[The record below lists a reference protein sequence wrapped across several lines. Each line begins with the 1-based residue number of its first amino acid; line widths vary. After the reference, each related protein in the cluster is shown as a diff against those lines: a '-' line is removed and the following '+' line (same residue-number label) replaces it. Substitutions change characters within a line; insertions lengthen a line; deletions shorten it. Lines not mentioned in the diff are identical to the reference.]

1 MNNNSELDKLI
12 NSIRNSTTQL
22 GANRIDEVSV
32 MTCMLNDKDFRVGI
46 YDKSDGYIGSR
57 CPANEATM
65 FVKNIIQNA
74 TGLDSKDSLHLA
86 ESYKFTKK
94 DATFML
100 SNMRDFMDTYMRT
113 GRKFNILQN
122 ESSEASIYTKEVPA
136 INKKVP
142 DKDNGISKEIT
153 TSPFTKLV
161 SLSKS
166 PRYNN

>member
-65 FVKNIIQNA
+65 FIKNIIQNA

-86 ESYKFTKK
+86 ESYRFTKK

-100 SNMRDFMDTYMRT
+100 TNMRDFMDTYMRT
-113 GRKFNILQN
+113 GRKLNILQN
-122 ESSEASIYTKEVPA
+122 ETSEASIYTKEISSVT
-136 INKKVP
+136 KKVP
-142 DKDNGISKEIT
+142 DKDTGLSKEIT
-153 TSPFTKLV
+153 TSPFVKLV

-166 PRYNN
+166 PKYNI

>member
-1 MNNNSELDKLI
+1 MNNNSELDNLI
-12 NSIRNSTTQL
+12 KSIKESTKQL

-86 ESYKFTKK
+86 ESYNFTKK
-94 DATFML
+94 DATFLL

-122 ESSEASIYTKEVPA
+122 EFSEAAIYTKEVA
-136 INKKVP
+136 SVTKKVP
-142 DKDNGISKEIT
+142 DKDNGTSKEIK
-153 TSPFTKLV
+153 TSAFTKLV
-161 SLSKS
+161 ALSKS
-166 PRYNN
+166 PKYNN